1 MTDLWSGEM
10 GRMRDFNIERF
21 NELYLYLTMDD
32 CDYGELQEL
41 RDKIHELLNVVL
53 DKMEAF

>member
-1 MTDLWSGEM
+1 M